1 MPATTRD
8 RLATEAGI
16 RTIHLGDLRISYV
29 PDGAVA
35 LRPRAW
41 LPGSTAEFWDAHPEY
56 LDATGNLVASI
67 GGLLVEHGDRA
78 LLIDAGV
85 GPRSW
90 PADPADP
97 FGVGAAHGGA
107 LLDGLA
113 ELGRDPAGIE
123 AVAVTHLHSDHVGW
137 LWPAAP
143 ACRPPFADARVLLT
157 AAEWEHR
164 HLSGT
169 GDDILDGFA
178 DQVQAVADGEEVFP
192 GVRVRATHGH
202 TAGHTTYEITSGGRR
217 LIAFGDALHSP
228 AQIDHPEW
236 SAAPDHDPV
245 LSAEVRRRLV
255 ADLAEPGTLGF
266 GVHFADVQFG
276 RVAPGTPAWR
286 PEHP

>member
-1 MPATTRD
+1 MPTGTRN
-8 RLATEAGI
+8 RLATEAGPSTI
-16 RTIHLGDLRISYV
+16 RLGDLTVSYV

-35 LRPRAW
+35 LKPRAW
-41 LPGSTAEFWDAHPEY
+41 LPGSTADFWDAHPEY
-56 LDATGNLVASI
+56 LDASGNLVASI

-90 PADPADP
+90 PDDPAEP
-97 FGVGAAHGGA
+97 FGAAHGGA

-113 ELGRDPAGIE
+113 ALGRDPAAIE

-169 GDDILDGFA
+169 GADILDGFA
-178 DQVQAVADGEEVFP
+178 DQVETVAGGEEVFP
-192 GVRVRATHGH
+192 GVRVRTTYGH
-202 TAGHTTYEITSGGRR
+202 TAGRATYEITSGGRR

-228 AQIDHPEW
+228 VQIDHPEW
-236 SAAPDHDPV
+236 SAAPDHDPA
-245 LSAEVRRRLV
+245 LSADVRRRLV
-255 ADLAEPGTLGF
+255 ADLAEPGTIGF
-266 GVHFADVQFG
+266 GIHFADVQFG
-276 RVAPGTPAWR
+276 RAVPGTPGWR
-286 PEHP
+286 PEPR